1 MNRKQFAVIVVF
13 TAMETYFFNEAT
25 MAGQMLF
32 ACFWALLILRN
43 LQMAYMVEKIASAIE
58 KEIKKKRKW
67 NLWKEILFQRFFS
80 CFKRLFGIVC
90 GNLLGRGRPFV

>member
-1 MNRKQFAVIVVF
+1 MNRKQFAVIAVF

-58 KEIKKKRKW
+58 KEIKKKRKKIYSYKKSHYGCIFNNSNINSTMW
-67 NLWKEILFQRFFS
+67 NIFIFFYFI
-80 CFKRLFGIVC
+80 FK
-90 GNLLGRGRPFV
+90 

>member
-1 MNRKQFAVIVVF
+1 MNRKQFAVIAVF

-43 LQMAYMVEKIASAIE
+43 LQTAYMVVIAHLE
-58 KEIKKKRKW
+58 GD
-67 NLWKEILFQRFFS
+67 LVYG
-80 CFKRLFGIVC
+80 GIA
-90 GNLLGRGRPFV
+90 L

>member
-1 MNRKQFAVIVVF
+1 MNRKQFAVIAVF

-43 LQMAYMVEKIASAIE
+43 LQTAYMVEKIASAIE
-58 KEIKKKRKW
+58 KEISGRKI
-67 NLWKEILFQRFFS
+67 NPSTFEYAPIPAIAAAPNELIYD
-80 CFKRLFGIVC
+80 
-90 GNLLGRGRPFV
+90 

>member
-1 MNRKQFAVIVVF
+1 MNRKQFAVIAVF

-43 LQMAYMVEKIASAIE
+43 LQTAYMVEKIARAIE
-58 KEIKKKRKW
+58 KEIRKKRK
-67 NLWKEILFQRFFS
+67 
-80 CFKRLFGIVC
+80 
-90 GNLLGRGRPFV
+90 

>member
-1 MNRKQFAVIVVF
+1 MNRKQFAVIAVF

-43 LQMAYMVEKIASAIE
+43 LQTAYMVEKIASAIE
-58 KEIKKKRKW
+58 KEIRKKENKTFEK
-67 NLWKEILFQRFFS
+67 KSFQRFF
-80 CFKRLFGIVC
+80 LF
-90 GNLLGRGRPFV
+90 

>member
-1 MNRKQFAVIVVF
+1 MNRKQFAVIAVF

-43 LQMAYMVEKIASAIE
+43 LQTAYMVEKIASAIE
-58 KEIKKKRKW
+58 KKSERKENKTFEKKSFFKG
-67 NLWKEILFQRFFS
+67 FS
-80 CFKRLFGIVC
+80 CFKRLLGIAC
-90 GNLLGRGRPFV
+90 GNLLGRGRPSV

>member
-1 MNRKQFAVIVVF
+1 MNTKQFVMLAVF

-43 LQMAYMVEKIASAIE
+43 IQTAYMVEKIANAIE
-58 KEIKKKRKW
+58 KEMKKKRK
-67 NLWKEILFQRFFS
+67 
-80 CFKRLFGIVC
+80 
-90 GNLLGRGRPFV
+90 

>member
-1 MNRKQFAVIVVF
+1 MNRKQFAVIAVF

-43 LQMAYMVEKIASAIE
+43 LQTAYMVEKIASAIE
-58 KEIKKKRKW
+58 KEINK
-67 NLWKEILFQRFFS
+67 LIEEVHPHYMS
-80 CFKRLFGIVC
+80 VPGIGPLSAAVIYSEY
-90 GNLLGRGRPFV
+90 GDISNFTN

>member
-1 MNRKQFAVIVVF
+1 MNRKQFAVIAVF

-43 LQMAYMVEKIASAIE
+43 LQTAYMVEKIASAIE
-58 KEIKKKRKW
+58 NKTFEKES
-67 NLWKEILFQRFFS
+67 FFKG
-80 CFKRLFGIVC
+80 FFYGYR
-90 GNLLGRGRPFV
+90 

>member
-1 MNRKQFAVIVVF
+1 MNRKQFAVIAVF

-43 LQMAYMVEKIASAIE
+43 LQTAIWWRRLLVRL
-58 KEIKKKRKW
+58 KKKSERKE
-67 NLWKEILFQRFFS
+67 NKTFEKKSFFKG
-80 CFKRLFGIVC
+80 FFYGYR
-90 GNLLGRGRPFV
+90 